1 MKAHGAKRPGRMM
14 RPEVGLARWEIMRHV
29 ERTRNKGCR
38 GCRYWCE
45 YGTCDYI
52 LREGHRR
59 GVPMAPRR
67 GLREKDNREEPE
79 MTAQEIKKN
88 YEAREAE
95 QVNREMDE
103 LLEVLRPAMERN
115 VKRKREEIKRK
126 NRAERRKRVAASRK
140 RRVNRLLS
148 EAGIPLRVL

>member
-1 MKAHGAKRPGRMM
+1 
-14 RPEVGLARWEIMRHV
+14 
-29 ERTRNKGCR
+29 
-38 GCRYWCE
+38 
-45 YGTCDYI
+45 
-52 LREGHRR
+52 
-59 GVPMAPRR
+59 
-67 GLREKDNREEPE
+67 
-79 MTAQEIKKN
+79 MTVQEIKKN
-88 YEAREAE
+88 YEAKQAE

-140 RRVNRLLS
+140 RRVNRILS

>member
-1 MKAHGAKRPGRMM
+1 
-14 RPEVGLARWEIMRHV
+14 
-29 ERTRNKGCR
+29 
-38 GCRYWCE
+38 
-45 YGTCDYI
+45 
-52 LREGHRR
+52 
-59 GVPMAPRR
+59 
-67 GLREKDNREEPE
+67 
-79 MTAQEIKKN
+79 MTVQEIKQN
-88 YEAREAE
+88 YEAKQAE

-126 NRAERRKRVAASRK
+126 NRAERRKRVASKRK

>member
-1 MKAHGAKRPGRMM
+1 MQGLPLLVRVWHLRLHPQRGTQKRRADG
-14 RPEVGLARWEIMRHV
+14 
-29 ERTRNKGCR
+29 
-38 GCRYWCE
+38 
-45 YGTCDYI
+45 
-52 LREGHRR
+52 
-59 GVPMAPRR
+59 PRR
-67 GLREKDNREEPE
+67 GLREKDNKDNREEPE
-79 MTAQEIKKN
+79 RTAQEIKKN

-140 RRVNRLLS
+140 RRVNRFLS

>member
-1 MKAHGAKRPGRMM
+1 
-14 RPEVGLARWEIMRHV
+14 
-29 ERTRNKGCR
+29 
-38 GCRYWCE
+38 
-45 YGTCDYI
+45 
-52 LREGHRR
+52 
-59 GVPMAPRR
+59 
-67 GLREKDNREEPE
+67 

-115 VKRKREEIKRK
+115 VKK

-140 RRVNRLLS
+140 RRVNRFLS

>member
-1 MKAHGAKRPGRMM
+1 
-14 RPEVGLARWEIMRHV
+14 
-29 ERTRNKGCR
+29 
-38 GCRYWCE
+38 
-45 YGTCDYI
+45 
-52 LREGHRR
+52 
-59 GVPMAPRR
+59 
-67 GLREKDNREEPE
+67 
-79 MTAQEIKKN
+79 MTAQEIKKH

-140 RRVNRLLS
+140 RRVNRFLS

>member
-1 MKAHGAKRPGRMM
+1 
-14 RPEVGLARWEIMRHV
+14 
-29 ERTRNKGCR
+29 
-38 GCRYWCE
+38 
-45 YGTCDYI
+45 
-52 LREGHRR
+52 
-59 GVPMAPRR
+59 
-67 GLREKDNREEPE
+67 

-126 NRAERRKRVAASRK
+126 NRA
-140 RRVNRLLS
+140 
-148 EAGIPLRVL
+148 

>member
-1 MKAHGAKRPGRMM
+1 
-14 RPEVGLARWEIMRHV
+14 
-29 ERTRNKGCR
+29 
-38 GCRYWCE
+38 
-45 YGTCDYI
+45 
-52 LREGHRR
+52 
-59 GVPMAPRR
+59 
-67 GLREKDNREEPE
+67 

-140 RRVNRLLS
+140 CRVNRFLS

>member
-1 MKAHGAKRPGRMM
+1 
-14 RPEVGLARWEIMRHV
+14 
-29 ERTRNKGCR
+29 
-38 GCRYWCE
+38 
-45 YGTCDYI
+45 
-52 LREGHRR
+52 
-59 GVPMAPRR
+59 
-67 GLREKDNREEPE
+67 

-95 QVNREMDE
+95 RVNREMDE

-126 NRAERRKRVAASRK
+126 NRAERRKR
-140 RRVNRLLS
+140 RVNRFLS

>member
-1 MKAHGAKRPGRMM
+1 
-14 RPEVGLARWEIMRHV
+14 
-29 ERTRNKGCR
+29 
-38 GCRYWCE
+38 
-45 YGTCDYI
+45 
-52 LREGHRR
+52 
-59 GVPMAPRR
+59 
-67 GLREKDNREEPE
+67 

-115 VKRKREEIKRK
+115 VKRKR
-126 NRAERRKRVAASRK
+126 AERRKRVAASRK
-140 RRVNRLLS
+140 RRVNRFLS

>member
-1 MKAHGAKRPGRMM
+1 
-14 RPEVGLARWEIMRHV
+14 
-29 ERTRNKGCR
+29 
-38 GCRYWCE
+38 
-45 YGTCDYI
+45 
-52 LREGHRR
+52 
-59 GVPMAPRR
+59 
-67 GLREKDNREEPE
+67 

-126 NRAERRKRVAASRK
+126 NRAERRKR
-140 RRVNRLLS
+140 RVNRFLS

>member
-59 GVPMAPRR
+59 GVPMAP
-67 GLREKDNREEPE
+67 GGGCDKDNREEPE

-140 RRVNRLLS
+140 RRVNRFLS

>member
-1 MKAHGAKRPGRMM
+1 
-14 RPEVGLARWEIMRHV
+14 
-29 ERTRNKGCR
+29 
-38 GCRYWCE
+38 
-45 YGTCDYI
+45 
-52 LREGHRR
+52 
-59 GVPMAPRR
+59 
-67 GLREKDNREEPE
+67 

-115 VKRKREEIKRK
+115 VKRKREEIERK

-140 RRVNRLLS
+140 RRVNRFLS
-148 EAGIPLRVL
+148 ETGIPLRVL

>member
-1 MKAHGAKRPGRMM
+1 
-14 RPEVGLARWEIMRHV
+14 
-29 ERTRNKGCR
+29 
-38 GCRYWCE
+38 
-45 YGTCDYI
+45 
-52 LREGHRR
+52 
-59 GVPMAPRR
+59 
-67 GLREKDNREEPE
+67 

-88 YEAREAE
+88 YEEAKQA

-126 NRAERRKRVAASRK
+126 NRAERRKRVASKRK
-140 RRVNRLLS
+140 RRVNRILS

>member
-1 MKAHGAKRPGRMM
+1 
-14 RPEVGLARWEIMRHV
+14 
-29 ERTRNKGCR
+29 
-38 GCRYWCE
+38 
-45 YGTCDYI
+45 
-52 LREGHRR
+52 
-59 GVPMAPRR
+59 
-67 GLREKDNREEPE
+67 

-126 NRAERRKRVAASRK
+126 NRAERRKRVGGKPQAP
-140 RRVNRLLS
+140 VNRFLS